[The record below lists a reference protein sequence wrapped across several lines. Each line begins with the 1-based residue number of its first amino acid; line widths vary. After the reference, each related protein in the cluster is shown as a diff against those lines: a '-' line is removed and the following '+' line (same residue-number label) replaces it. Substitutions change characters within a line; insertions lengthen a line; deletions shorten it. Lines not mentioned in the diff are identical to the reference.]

1 MEAGNGRKLN
11 WGGSKGMSLQVA
23 ERRVGARAMPNPECP
38 VDLHFVKA
46 LPHKY
51 APVHE
56 NAPVHKN
63 APNPPLRSESIPPNS
78 VFSSRNF
85 RCWRVSL

>member
-1 MEAGNGRKLN
+1 
-11 WGGSKGMSLQVA
+11 MSLRIA
-23 ERRVGARAMPNPECP
+23 ERRVGARAVPSPEFP
-38 VDLHFVKA
+38 VALHFEN
-46 LPHKY
+46 
-51 APVHE
+51 APRHE
-56 NAPVHKN
+56 NAPNHEYAPDHEY